1 MFMGKILMGKIHRE
15 GWITGAPS
23 QVTRALHLAFW
34 SLAAHSSSSA
44 GSNHM
49 MLMCWCP
56 SGPKF
61 CSSLPLPSSSRC
73 PQLQMP
79 LHLDIFVSPSNFSPE
94 MQMPRFL
101 QCPQAPTL
109 TQPQALLPPLSH
121 ICLLNSRGLPVKVLQ
136 ALHIFPPSLT
146 HYQPNQLMMS
156 KTSTKISKIWITL
169 TLRSMASTTYTAPKG
184 SSYSYFISNMYHK
197 IFNQSSAIT
206 FKSAREIITLR
217 Q

>member
-1 MFMGKILMGKIHRE
+1 MFVCWWERSTEKAGSQEPHL
-15 GWITGAPS
+15 GW
-23 QVTRALHLAFW
+23 HLAFW

-44 GSNHM
+44 GSKHM

-61 CSSLPLPSSSRC
+61 CSSLPLPSSSRS

-79 LHLDIFVSPSNFSPE
+79 LHLDIFVSPSNLSSE

-121 ICLLNSRGLPVKVLQ
+121 ICLLNRRGLPVKGLQ
-136 ALHIFPPSLT
+136 ALHILPPSLT
-146 HYQPNQLMMS
+146 HYQPNWLMMS

-169 TLRSMASTTYTAPKG
+169 ILRSMASTTYTAPNG
-184 SSYSYFISNMYHK
+184 SSHSYFISNMYHK
-197 IFNQSSAIT
+197 IFN
-206 FKSAREIITLR
+206 
-217 Q
+217 